1 MNDNILVGY
10 HATTTDNADL
20 ILMNGFIESQATKGH
35 WLGKGVYFFD
45 DLYYAIEW
53 GIIGVIKQNIKKY
66 KQLTD
71 KCSILISDI
80 NTKEYRVI
88 DFSTPQGFAIF
99 QYLLDIIKKNYS
111 DKKYQDI
118 EEKGYAYIIRVL
130 EELEKV
136 KGEEYISGFDVV
148 CAVYPKKIDKKQ
160 KNLRGNFISC
170 VQKQICVKNVKTIKN
185 VIKMQY
191 SEITKG
197 IFGLVVQNRGGKK

>member
-20 ILMNGFIESQATKGH
+20 ILTNGFIESQATEGH
-35 WLGKGVYFFD
+35 WLGRGVYFFD

-53 GIIGVIKQNIKKY
+53 GIIGVIKQNIKRY
-66 KQLTD
+66 KQLRD

-80 NTKEYRVI
+80 NIREYRVI

-99 QYLLDIIKKNYS
+99 QHLLEEIKKNYPNE
-111 DKKYQDI
+111 KYKAI

-130 EELEKV
+130 EELEKA

-160 KNLRGNFISC
+160 KNLPGNFISC
-170 VQKQICVKNVKTIKN
+170 VQKQICVKNVKTIEN
-185 VIKMQY
+185 LRKMPY
-191 SEITKG
+191 SEITEG
-197 IFGLVVQNRGGKK
+197 IFGLVIQNRGGKK